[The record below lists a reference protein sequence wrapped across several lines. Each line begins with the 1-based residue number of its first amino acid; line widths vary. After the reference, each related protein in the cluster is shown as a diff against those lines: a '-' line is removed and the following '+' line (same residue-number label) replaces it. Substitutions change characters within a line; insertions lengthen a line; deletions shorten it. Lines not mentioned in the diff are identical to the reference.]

1 MMRRARS
8 RTRLEVPVVV
18 ALLALLLAPSAS
30 AQQFTDWSAP
40 RNLGP
45 VINTASNDQHPA
57 ISKSGLS
64 LYIGSGL

>member
-8 RTRLEVPVVV
+8 RIRLEVPVVV
-18 ALLALLLAPSAS
+18 VLLALLAPSTS
-30 AQQFTDWSAP
+30 AQQFTDCSAP

-64 LYIGSGL
+64 LYIGCGL